1 MRAQGE
7 RGLSTT
13 QAAAITTERM
23 RQEGKA
29 APLLNQR
36 SRKREVEITRF
47 RDFKTYARAK
57 VKEKR

>member
-36 SRKREVEITRF
+36 SRKREVEITKF
-47 RDFKTYARAK
+47 RDFRTYNKAGAK
-57 VKEKR
+57 